1 MAGRLEGQAGIVTG
15 AASGIGR
22 ECGIALAREGA
33 SVVVADLDVD
43 GAQHVADHIDGQ
55 GGRAFAVRVDLG
67 DHGSVESLVHEA
79 VDLLGHL
86 DIVHNNAAAT
96 HLAATR
102 DLNVADMDPEVWE
115 ATMRINLTGTMLM
128 TKFALPHLIAA
139 GGGSIVN
146 TSSGASLGGDL
157 GHTAYAVSKAAINAL
172 TRYTAAQYGKAGI
185 RCNAIAP
192 GLIVTPASADNYAG
206 PNGEMMLRHQ
216 LTPRLGLPADIAS
229 MLVYLC
235 SPEAGFV
242 TGQIFSVDGGAGSH
256 LPHLAD
262 IRSHGAA
269 TAAHG

>member
-22 ECGIALAREGA
+22 ECAIALAREGA
-33 SVVVADLDVD
+33 AVVVADLDVD
-43 GAQHVADHIDGQ
+43 GAQNVADHIDDQ
-55 GGRAFAVRVDLG
+55 GGRAHAVQVDLG
-67 DHGSVESLVHEA
+67 DQGSVESLVQEA
-79 VDLLGHL
+79 VDQLGHL

-102 DLNVADMDPEVWE
+102 DLNVADMDLEVWE

-128 TKFALPHLIAA
+128 TKFALPHLVAA

-157 GHTAYAVSKAAINAL
+157 GHTAYAISKAAINAL
-172 TRYTAAQYGKAGI
+172 TRYTAAQYGKAGV

-192 GLIVTPASADNYAG
+192 GLIVTPASMGNYAG
-206 PNGEMMLRHQ
+206 PNGEMMLRHH
-216 LTPRLGLPADIAS
+216 LTQRLGLPADIAS

-235 SPEAGFV
+235 SSEAGFV
-242 TGQIFSVDGGAGSH
+242 TGQIFSVDGGASSH

-262 IRSHGAA
+262 IRSQQAA
-269 TAAHG
+269 GTAHG